1 MKYNDVGFRAVYHHF
16 AVFPLSDATRNAIK
30 DFPGEKTAEGIL
42 TYGYYD
48 REAGM
53 TLEVLGCARRHDEFW
68 QFADSNN
75 LIRSFIRIDAVADD
89 DFGLFMDEDGKLAK
103 RYSEKL
109 EVLKAYDPSEEI
121 EKSRTFGFL
130 DDTRH
135 PQFIDDV
142 QVIFQKD
149 GLKQEACW
157 ARIIDLSDRRIWA
170 KLLNEPDQDFGIHE
184 GEDFTFYV
192 QKDEETGKVTCHAQ
206 FSPLQKMKPED
217 FEDGSLMRDAIHRF
231 HEDSENDALF
241 ELLQILRDSYVWIPC
256 NAIVGEED
264 QKTVEQMIEE
274 AGDNLDSMIGKE
286 FTTQGN
292 IRMVPDI
299 LQKDDQ
305 YFFPVFSTEEDMGEY
320 GERFSKL
327 QEHFLQV
334 IKLAR
339 DNKKYEGGLTG
350 IVINAFTE
358 PFILPKEL
366 YEAVEK
372 MVSRIE

>member
-16 AVFPLSDATRNAIK
+16 AVFPVTNTTRNAIK
-30 DFPGEKTAEGIL
+30 GFPGEETAEGIL

-48 REAGM
+48 REAGL
-53 TLEVLGCARRHDEFW
+53 TLEVLACAGKHQELWR
-68 QFADSNN
+68 FAESNQQ
-75 LIRSFIRIDAVADD
+75 IHSFIRIDAVAND
-89 DFGLFMDEDGKLAK
+89 DFGLIMDEDGKLAG

-130 DDTRH
+130 DDARH

-142 QVIFQKD
+142 QVVLQKD
-149 GLKQEACW
+149 NLKPEACW
-157 ARIIDLSDRRIWA
+157 ARIVGLSDRRIWA
-170 KLLNEPDQDFGIHE
+170 KLLNEPEQDFGIHE

-192 QKDEETGKVTCHAQ
+192 YKNEETGKVTCHAQ

-217 FEDGSLMRDAIHRF
+217 FEDGSLMRNAIHRF
-231 HEDSENDALF
+231 HENSENDALF

-256 NAIVGEED
+256 NAVVGEED
-264 QKTVEQMIEE
+264 QKAVDQMIEA
-274 AGDNLDSMIGKE
+274 AGDDPDSLIGKE
-286 FTTQGN
+286 FTSQEN

-299 LQKDDQ
+299 LRSDDQ
-305 YFFPVFSTEEDMGEY
+305 YFLPVFSAEEEMGEY
-320 GERFSKL
+320 GEGFSKV
-327 QEHFLQV
+327 QEHFLRA
-334 IKLAR
+334 IGLAR
-339 DNKKYEGGLTG
+339 NNKKYEDGLTG

-358 PFILPKEL
+358 SFVLPREL

-372 MVSRIE
+372 MVSSVE